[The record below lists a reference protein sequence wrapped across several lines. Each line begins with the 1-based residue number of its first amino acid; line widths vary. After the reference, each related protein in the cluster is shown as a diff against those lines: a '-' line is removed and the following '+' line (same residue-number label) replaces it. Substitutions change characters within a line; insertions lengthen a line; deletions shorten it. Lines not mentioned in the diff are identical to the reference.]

1 MVYGHED
8 ENQMIFGYQEPF
20 PIDIIDEG
28 NYYLVQA
35 SLSGIR
41 PEDIQVDV
49 QGQTLLIRAE
59 RRSEQ
64 QHQGRL
70 WIACERHI
78 GVLERSLTLPTAIKK
93 DQIKACCE
101 DGLVSLRIPKADAA
115 LPQRDKADT
124 KTCVSLTPSGHIPL
138 KQPIPQDEI
147 DAVIEA
153 SLESF
158 PASDPPSWN
167 PQ

>member
-1 MVYGHED
+1 MVFGYED
-8 ENQMIFGYQEPF
+8 DKQLIFGNAEPF

-41 PEDIQVDV
+41 PEDIEIDV

-59 RRSEQ
+59 RRDEQ

-78 GVLERSLTLPTAIKK
+78 GMLERSLTLPTAIKH

-101 DGLVSLRIPKADAA
+101 DGLVTLRIPKADEA
-115 LPQRDKADT
+115 LPQRNKANT
-124 KTCVSLTPSGHIPL
+124 EVFVSLTPSGHIPV
-138 KQPIPQDEI
+138 KRAMPRDET